1 MISRYRN
8 YVLLNDEKEVVERPS
23 DTGRNMDSKS
33 GGTGCIAVLAAL
45 LFSLVLNAFF
55 IVQRLSILREG
66 AAIENSVYAHLASDS
81 TLAWTSKSPYF
92 GEDEVE
98 ADLLWERI
106 SIDNGTVALSD
117 SYVESMGLP
126 TSQRFPWD
134 QNKGL
139 YLLNG
144 FHGMHCLKTI
154 RQAVLEFDRGLN
166 QSEPTHHILHCLD
179 SLRQD
184 LLCYADDT
192 PRYTGF
198 QPSGRSGT
206 GQFRQ
211 CRNWSRL
218 EAWAQENTACWRY
231 THPHDETIDLLERH
245 KFCPE
250 GSPYIAR
257 VKEVF
262 GDV

>member
-23 DTGRNMDSKS
+23 DTGRNMDPKS
-33 GGTGCIAVLAAL
+33 GGKGSSTVLAAL
-45 LFSLVLNAFF
+45 LFSLVLNAFL

-66 AAIENSVYAHLASDS
+66 AAIENSVYGISHLQPECSTLANFQAAHLASDS
-81 TLAWTSKSPYF
+81 TMAWTSKSPYF
-92 GEDEVE
+92 GEDEAE

-144 FHGMHCLKTI
+144 FHGMHCLVRELI
-154 RQAVLEFDRGLN
+154 
-166 QSEPTHHILHCLD
+166 
-179 SLRQD
+179 
-184 LLCYADDT
+184 
-192 PRYTGF
+192 
-198 QPSGRSGT
+198 
-206 GQFRQ
+206 
-211 CRNWSRL
+211 
-218 EAWAQENTACWRY
+218 
-231 THPHDETIDLLERH
+231 ID
-245 KFCPE
+245 F
-250 GSPYIAR
+250 S
-257 VKEVF
+257 F
-262 GDV
+262 